1 MSDDST
7 KAGFFR
13 SKRVF
18 ALCSLSVLAVVTLL
32 VLFLLRGGT
41 LGAKLTEIREKGLPT
56 SPSELNDYYAVP
68 AGVADRTD
76 AWQKVFDLLENA
88 DLENRGQAL
97 PYIGNGPTPVPPPG
111 EKWDQLALS
120 RKFLVEHEQ
129 EIAAIHEAGAETGQ
143 IRFPLD
149 FTLGNPLQ
157 FEISSRPRTIA
168 RLLSLDAHVST
179 HDGDSERTLND
190 IRSIFAIS
198 DALQGEVILVR
209 HLLRNALHAMGIS
222 VLEEV
227 FSHNDWTDED
237 LAALQESIR
246 RADFRDELIF
256 ALHGER
262 AISLKLI
269 DMISFGPFRSS
280 SKIELIRLTDRT
292 VSGVEESWIAGID
305 RQKEI
310 AAENTANRGKGMSWL
325 KFQAVFALAPV
336 YQQTVLSGARAV
348 ARQRCALVA
357 LAAKRH
363 QLRHGRYPTSP
374 QDIDK
379 DLIGPGEQVEE
390 ILTDPF
396 DGKPLRWISEDARLL
411 VYSLGTDLK
420 DDGGNT
426 IDTDEASAPDVGF
439 WIDK

>member
-1 MSDDST
+1 MTNDSP

-18 ALCSLSVLAVVTLL
+18 ALCSLSLLSVVVLL

-41 LGAKLTEIREKGLPT
+41 LGAKLAEIREKGLPT

-97 PYIGNGPTPVPPPG
+97 PYIGNGPSPIPPPG
-111 EKWDQLALS
+111 EEWDQLAAS
-120 RKFLVEHEQ
+120 RKFLAEFEK

-143 IRFPLD
+143 IRLPID
-149 FTLGNPLQ
+149 FTVGDPFQ
-157 FEISSRPRTIA
+157 FEMSKQPRIIA

-179 HDGDSERTLND
+179 HDGHSERTLND
-190 IRSIFAIS
+190 IHSIFAIS
-198 DALQGEVILVR
+198 DALQGEVILIS
-209 HLLRNALHAMGIS
+209 HLLRNAFHAMGIS
-222 VLEEV
+222 VMEEV
-227 FSHNDWTDED
+227 LSHNAWDDED

-246 RADFRDELIF
+246 RANFRDELIF

-310 AAENTANRGKGMSWL
+310 AAENTANRGKAMSGL
-325 KFQAVFALAPV
+325 KYQAVFALAPA
-336 YQQTVLSGARAV
+336 YEQTVLSGARAT
-348 ARQRCALVA
+348 ARQRCAIVA

-363 QLRHGRYPTSP
+363 QLRHGSFPGSL
-374 QDIDK
+374 QEIDK
-379 DLIGPGEQVEE
+379 DLIGPSQQVEE
-390 ILTDPF
+390 LLTDPF
-396 DGKPLRWISEDARLL
+396 DGKPLRWISEDTRLL
-411 VYSLGTDLK
+411 VYSLGTDLE